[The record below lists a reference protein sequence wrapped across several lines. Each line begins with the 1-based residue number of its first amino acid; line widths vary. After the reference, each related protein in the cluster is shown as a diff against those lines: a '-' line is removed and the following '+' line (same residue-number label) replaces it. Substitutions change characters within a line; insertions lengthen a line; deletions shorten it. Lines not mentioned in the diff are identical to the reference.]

1 MTNINFGILGLH
13 RIRDNTVIW
22 KKSGENMQIVVDIA
36 WHNLQIAQIPKKYE
50 CIDNAKRQFLLS
62 ELYRYKIIL
71 LKCMH
76 NLQF

>member
-1 MTNINFGILGLH
+1 
-13 RIRDNTVIW
+13 
-22 KKSGENMQIVVDIA
+22 MQIVVDIA
-36 WHNLQIAQIPKKYE
+36 WHNLQIAQIPKKYV